1 MNKLLSL
8 LLIIVIQQLH
18 VNAQK
23 TPYFQ
28 KFKLD
33 NQLKVAF
40 TQSDNQEP
48 VIEIYENLKVENEA
62 HLPGL
67 KSVVFNCLMAIIQED
82 QEIASLIKARKCS
95 TSVKDNKLY
104 FRFPKRYTEH
114 FLQIIAQTFKNP
126 KFEDNTLQK
135 VIQQQ
140 LSLLEND
147 CQNPPK
153 NAFYT
158 QQIVNFKNYP
168 YSKLPSPTSLKR
180 IQLKNVITYYEQNFS
195 APTTRLIIIGP
206 HPLPKVKKWTQQYF
220 GDWKEKNFFKKYTKK
235 SKAPKKRSI
244 HYAKNKNESEAAIL
258 ISHPIRLRPFGLYQ
272 HAASLLSF
280 IYQQQLDD
288 LFEDEK
294 INTHFELK
302 PDNNLGIF
310 TAGLELPAD
319 QLKEVLPVFLSWI
332 DTISQQKIQDST
344 FQSYKGEWIKQLTK
358 YRNSI
363 EGQLAY
369 AHHFLLLNNAKP
381 FYEDAV
387 AIRNIQPSDI
397 TAAVNM
403 FIHPKQSYLII
414 AAPASQQKSI
424 QALFPDEDI
433 HLHDCRGREIQ
444 GLTNSSK
451 KITINTILE
460 KYLDTIGGIKQLETI
475 HSIAYTQTTHYA
487 KSTIQKNFQKKAPNK
502 LVVHQFFNQIPTKEI
517 IYDGQKAGIF
527 SKGKMNMLKGAP
539 ALDIEYRAYI
549 FPELAA
555 LKGALHPVFIGM
567 EDQFYV
573 VEFPLT
579 ADVKRLNYYHME
591 SGLKIKSI
599 LFKKGLSSTEQYDKY
614 QAFQGILLP
623 TKVTNIKNRWQKVK
637 YTISNISLNIEI
649 PDANFEFKN

>member
-8 LLIIVIQQLH
+8 LLIIVIQQSH

-40 TQSDNQEP
+40 TQSDKQET
-48 VIEIYENLKVENEA
+48 VIEIYESLKVDNETR
-62 HLPGL
+62 LPGL
-67 KSVVFNCLMAIIQED
+67 KSVVFNCIMAIIQED

-147 CQNPPK
+147 CQNPQK

-168 YSKLPSPTSLKR
+168 YGKVTSPTSLQR
-180 IQLKNVITYYEQNFS
+180 IRLKNVINYCEQNFS
-195 APTTRLIIIGP
+195 APTTRLIIIGSP
-206 HPLPKVKKWTQQYF
+206 PLGKIKKWNQQYF
-220 GDWKEKNFFKKYTKK
+220 GDWKEKNFYRKYTKK

-244 HYAKNKNESEAAIL
+244 HYAKNKNESEAAII

-280 IYQQQLDD
+280 IYQQQLADQ
-288 LFEDEK
+288 FEDEK
-294 INTHFELK
+294 INAHFELK

-319 QLKEVLPVFLSWI
+319 QLPEVLPVFLSWI
-332 DTISQQKIQDST
+332 NTISQQKIQDST
-344 FQSYKGEWIKQLTK
+344 FQSYKRAWIKQLSK
-358 YRNSI
+358 YKNSI
-363 EGQLAY
+363 EGQLSY

-381 FYEDAV
+381 FYEDADI
-387 AIRNIQPSDI
+387 IRNIQPSDI
-397 TAAVNM
+397 TAAGNM
-403 FIHPKQSYLII
+403 FIQPKQSYLII
-414 AAPASQQKSI
+414 AAPPSHQKSI
-424 QALFPDEDI
+424 QTLFPDEEI

-444 GLTNSSK
+444 GVMNSSK
-451 KITINTILE
+451 KISLNTILE
-460 KYLDTIGGIKQLETI
+460 KYLDTIGCIKQLEAI
-475 HSIAYTQTTHYA
+475 HSITYTQTSHYA
-487 KSTIQKNFQKKAPNK
+487 KSIIQKNYQKKAPNK
-502 LVVHQFFNQIPTKEI
+502 LVVHQFFNQILTKEI
-517 IYDGQKAGIF
+517 KYDG
-527 SKGKMNMLKGAP
+527 
-539 ALDIEYRAYI
+539 
-549 FPELAA
+549 
-555 LKGALHPVFIGM
+555 
-567 EDQFYV
+567 
-573 VEFPLT
+573 
-579 ADVKRLNYYHME
+579 
-591 SGLKIKSI
+591 
-599 LFKKGLSSTEQYDKY
+599 
-614 QAFQGILLP
+614 
-623 TKVTNIKNRWQKVK
+623 
-637 YTISNISLNIEI
+637 
-649 PDANFEFKN
+649 